1 MYLCRLNDLFVIKIM
16 KKYIKIY
23 TIYLLSCLLCGCHV
37 FEEKRMVGTV
47 AEYNGKTIT
56 VEDIQLLTL
65 GLSSED
71 SVRVVDQYIRQW
83 ATGLIEYDVAKDKTN
98 KDIERLVEDYR
109 RSLYLHEYEQRLIA
123 QRMPQMIEDTLIE
136 SFYSLHSKYLILSE
150 SIIRGLLLVVPNKAP
165 NMNDLRKKIQ
175 QPNLEENIEWLEKFA
190 YQYAVGYELFLE
202 DWKDM
207 SEIIVLMPFEQND
220 LDKQLKNK
228 RQIELQDSINTYI
241 LQVTELHM
249 KGELKPLTYAR
260 KEIESILLRQRQVE
274 FLKEERNLLYEKAL
288 KEGKLKLYEN

>member
-1 MYLCRLNDLFVIKIM
+1 M